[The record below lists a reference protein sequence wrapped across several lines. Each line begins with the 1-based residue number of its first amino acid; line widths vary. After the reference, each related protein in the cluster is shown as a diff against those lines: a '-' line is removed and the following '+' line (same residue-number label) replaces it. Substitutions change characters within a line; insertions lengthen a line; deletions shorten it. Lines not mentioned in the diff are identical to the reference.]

1 MVAHSL
7 ASAIAVVGIL
17 ICVGSPSRAEENF
30 LSAVIREL
38 PQATVSLDQAL
49 RATKREGTPVSAEY
63 DVQDG
68 DLQSSV
74 YAKNGDQFS
83 EVIVDPKSGSIL
95 KTKPLTDPTEINEA
109 QEQSAALS
117 KAKLPLEPAI
127 AAVSA
132 KNTGYRAISV
142 IPMIGDDRTCSDH
155 YPDQGI

>member
-74 YAKNGDQFS
+74 YAKSGDQFS

-95 KTKPLTDPTEINEA
+95 KTKPLTDPTNQRSSGAERGAI
-109 QEQSAALS
+109 QS
-117 KAKLPLEPAI
+117 EI
-127 AAVSA
+127 AAR
-132 KNTGYRAISV
+132 TGDCRGERQKHWLPRYQCH
-142 IPMIGDDRTCSDH
+142 PDDRR
-155 YPDQGI
+155 

>member
-74 YAKNGDQFS
+74 YAKSGDQFS

-132 KNTGYRAISV
+132 NTGYRAISV

>member
-1 MVAHSL
+1 MVAQSL
-7 ASAIAVVGIL
+7 ASAIAAVGIL

-74 YAKNGDQFS
+74 YAKSGDQFS

-109 QEQSAALS
+109 QEQSAAPS
-117 KAKLPLEPAI
+117 QQTGHQGRTREPTAL
-127 AAVSA
+127 A
-132 KNTGYRAISV
+132 
-142 IPMIGDDRTCSDH
+142 
-155 YPDQGI
+155 Q